1 MMTICGPQIAT
12 IKFTDTIVCGKLI
25 RITNI
30 QSANS
35 DLVDIM
41 IEGEMQKAYMSG
53 SALRRGAEIWTL
65 YLISKNVPGVTADI
79 KLTVSQ
85 DPCIDVPCPDIC
97 IDNNLWSQR
106 CQINYDT
113 NLLPIST
120 TCIKGTLKQS
130 GSPACQA
137 THFLDIVIT
146 PWSWYTPG
154 GAVIEIIKKTTDING
169 ALANLFAGIT
179 GWNYLGIDVL
189 TQGEWVVV
197 RTYLKELSV
206 TETTGGSEVY
216 AMIAPAALTI
226 LLEQI
231 ASIVIIVSAII
242 VVIGIIVGIYLVT
255 SSLQSVFGKDFTKS
269 EVGDNAVDTIAK
281 AEADC
286 KKNFLPKDPVG
297 YANCMKSGITAITA
311 GLGDLY
317 NDSDITNA
325 GKTAGAGIDKCSAQY
340 NIDKDAQKLEFCVK
354 ASVEPVKTKIAQKTA
369 ARSGWVDALIIGTV
383 IAGVLGVVYFATRKP
398 NETKIFIER
407 AAEAVKAPLIRIT
420 EPRVPAPRAIP
431 VKGV

>member
-1 MMTICGPQIAT
+1 MTIICGPQTAT
-12 IKFTDTIVCGKLI
+12 IKTTDTIVCEKLI
-25 RITNI
+25 RITNM
-30 QSANS
+30 QSAYS
-35 DLVDIM
+35 DQVDIS
-41 IEGEMQKAYMSG
+41 INGDMQKAYMSG

-65 YLISKNVPGVTADI
+65 YLLSKNIPGGTAEI

-97 IDNNLWSQR
+97 IDNDLWSQR

-113 NLLPIST
+113 NLLPIGT
-120 TCIKGTLKQS
+120 ACIKGTLKQS

-137 THFLDIVIT
+137 THFLDLVIT

-154 GAVIEIIKKTTDING
+154 GAAVELINKTADING

-206 TETTGGSEVY
+206 TVTDGSEVY
-216 AMIAPAALTI
+216 AMIAPAALAI

-231 ASIVIIVSAII
+231 AAIVIIVGAII
-242 VVIGIIVGIYLVT
+242 VVIGVIVGIYLVT

-269 EVGDNAVDTIAK
+269 EVGDNAVNTIAK

-286 KKNFLPKDPVG
+286 KKNFMPEDPVG
-297 YANCMKSGITAITA
+297 YANCVKSAIVAITA
-311 GLGDLY
+311 GMGDLY

-325 GKTAGAGIDKCSAQY
+325 GKTAGAGIDKCATQY
-340 NIDKDAQKLEFCVK
+340 NIDKDAQKLEFCVS

-369 ARSGWVDALIIGTV
+369 ARSGWVDALIIGSV

-398 NETKIFIER
+398 DETKIFIER

-420 EPRVPAPRAIP
+420 KPWVPAPRAIP